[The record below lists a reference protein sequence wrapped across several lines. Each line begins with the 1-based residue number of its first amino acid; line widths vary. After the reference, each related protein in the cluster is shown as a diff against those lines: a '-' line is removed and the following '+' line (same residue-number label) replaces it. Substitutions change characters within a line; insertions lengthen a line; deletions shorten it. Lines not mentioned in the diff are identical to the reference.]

1 MGSGMRLFLVRH
13 GETDWNK
20 NGIFRGT
27 SDVPLNDVGRAQ
39 VASLGKALSD
49 IPIRKIYSSHLS
61 RALDTAKAIARGH
74 RQERIIT
81 VDEGLSD
88 IDRGEWAGLTH
99 QQAKEKYPELYEKW
113 FSAPQ
118 EVQFPGGNALSYIQD
133 RSRAV
138 IERIQREFNGDVV
151 VVTHHVVIRALLCSL
166 LDIPLSHFRGFEAFP
181 ASISQLEFEY
191 SKWVLYRLNDVCH
204 LAEIKKSEG

>member
-61 RALDTAKAIARGH
+61 RALDTAKAIARGA
-74 RQERIIT
+74 
-81 VDEGLSD
+81 S
-88 IDRGEWAGLTH
+88 
-99 QQAKEKYPELYEKW
+99 
-113 FSAPQ
+113 
-118 EVQFPGGNALSYIQD
+118 PGADYHG
-133 RSRAV
+133 
-138 IERIQREFNGDVV
+138 
-151 VVTHHVVIRALLCSL
+151 
-166 LDIPLSHFRGFEAFP
+166 
-181 ASISQLEFEY
+181 
-191 SKWVLYRLNDVCH
+191 
-204 LAEIKKSEG
+204 